1 MNEFPN
7 KDVRADVGRPLLT
20 FEWEISMTNN
30 AARRAARDYQA
41 ANPGTSYTRALR
53 QASRGD
59 AVAPL
64 TATLGL
70 GLDGRRVLLNLEWES
85 RGGMGPHC
93 LISGLSAAGSSALLA
108 TVMEKLYA
116 GQRTGDV
123 DLVFT
128 GPPAPDVEVPH
139 RYVTVDEFP
148 EFIADVLSARVALFA
163 GVGSGVDIEDARAAG
178 IRVPTI
184 VVFIDAPTKAVR
196 SALQSPLRR
205 GRAYGVNF
213 VLATDIAST
222 PTVQLDT
229 SREELLFRLI
239 DRASRGG
246 DIEGMFTSVIFN
258 LDDGR
263 VILRSPTTR
272 DDPRSLLAPRDEIV
286 LFNLPTL

>member
-1 MNEFPN
+1 
-7 KDVRADVGRPLLT
+7 
-20 FEWEISMTNN
+20 MTNN

-53 QASRGD
+53 QVSRD
-59 AVAPL
+59 EFQPL

-70 GLDGRRVLLNLEWES
+70 GLDGRPVVLNLDWECH
-85 RGGMGPHC
+85 GGMGPHC
-93 LISGLSAAGSSALLA
+93 LISGLSAAGSSAILA

-116 GQRTGDV
+116 GQRAGDV

-128 GPPAPDVEVPH
+128 GLAAPDVEVPH
-139 RYVTVDEFP
+139 RYITPDEFP
-148 EFIADVLSARVALFA
+148 AFIEEMVNARATLLAGAGPVVDV
-163 GVGSGVDIEDARAAG
+163 EDARAAG
-178 IRVPTI
+178 IRLPTI
-184 VVFIDAPTKAVR
+184 VVFIDAPTTAVR
-196 SALQSPLRR
+196 SALQTPLRK

-213 VLATDIAST
+213 VFATDIAST

-246 DIEGMFTSVIFN
+246 DVEDMFNSVIFN

-272 DDPRSLLAPRDEIV
+272 EDPRSLLAPRDEIV